1 MEFNNVA
8 SKIALITGAS
18 KGLGRA
24 LAILCAKKGY
34 DLFLVSLPN
43 SNLPYLAEQIRLHYK
58 VKATAIEMDL
68 TDEEE
73 VYHLA
78 HTVNQTGPLHV
89 LINNAGAGGT
99 VPYDKSPLD
108 YLENLIKLNVRTAA
122 VLTRL
127 VMPALKKARTSYV
140 LNVSSMAAFSPIGY
154 KTVYPASKAFLL
166 SLTMGLREEF
176 KSTNIHFSTAH
187 PGPMLTTSSSC
198 KRIIKQGAKARFCLL
213 NTSEIAKISLESM
226 FRGKAV
232 IIPGFGNKVWF
243 WFMKLFPK
251 KFVKSAMT
259 QSVKNELKENRIQE
273 SAKSSTTTA

>member
-1 MEFNNVA
+1 MSQKDA
-8 SKIALITGAS
+8 ISKTALITGAS
-18 KGLGRA
+18 KGLGRE
-24 LAILCAKKGY
+24 LAILCAKKGF
-34 DLFLVSLPN
+34 DLYLVALPH
-43 SNLPYLAEQIRLHYK
+43 SNLPYLADQISYHYK
-58 VKATAIEMDL
+58 VKTEAIEMDL
-68 TDEEE
+68 TDEEQ

-78 HTVNQTGPLHV
+78 HTVNKNGSLEL

-99 VPYDKSPLD
+99 AEYDTSPLS

-127 VMPALKKARTSYV
+127 VMPALKKAKTSHV
-140 LNVSSMAAFSPIGY
+140 LNISSMAAFSPIGY

-176 KSTNIHFSTAH
+176 KSSNIQFSTAH

-213 NTSEIAKISLESM
+213 NTSEIAEICLESM
-226 FRGKAV
+226 FKGKAV

-259 QSVKNELKENRIQE
+259 ESVRNELREDKMEAIT
-273 SAKSSTTTA
+273 KSSTTTA